1 MRSKTDPA
9 PSKEAKRCA
18 LFWDGVIIIIRTFL
32 IYLITLYLLYQL
44 RVEKKKFGEK
54 KMIALL

>member
-9 PSKEAKRCA
+9 PSKEAKGCA

-32 IYLITLYLLYQL
+32 IYLITLYLLYEL
-44 RVEKKKFGEK
+44 RVEKKVFLLEK
-54 KMIALL
+54 KS